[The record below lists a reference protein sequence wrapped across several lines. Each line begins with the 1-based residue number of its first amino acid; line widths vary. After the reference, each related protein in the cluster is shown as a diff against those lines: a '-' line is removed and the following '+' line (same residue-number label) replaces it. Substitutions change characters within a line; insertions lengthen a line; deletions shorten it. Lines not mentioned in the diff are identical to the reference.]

1 MPHIFY
7 LISGRTRRVGLVEEL
22 ERISKEDSESDK
34 EIEESIL

>member
-7 LISGRTRRVGLVEEL
+7 LISGRTRVGLVEEL